1 MNEIK
6 TKESAPVAAG
16 AQPAYYKAQ
25 INNASKNSRIQLQ
38 EKSQTQIEAIIL
50 NRILIGKEIAPTL
63 IDLLEPEDFTMPLYQ
78 RFFSE
83 IKKLHQTGKKIDSYS
98 VAKEMNIYDTHI
110 LINLVD
116 LAMMDIFVFDKTVLD
131 LAKQLKERKI
141 RQRLPYL
148 ELEQIIQ
155 EIKKIEEFEQK
166 EENNSFSLYNIVS
179 DPEIDPKI
187 KWIIPDFLPE
197 GGITDV
203 FGGPE
208 SGKTTF
214 LLTLLISLASQV
226 SFYPFSPPEKEYKT
240 LIVGGEKNSLENW
253 KRSICFALQTL
264 NVNNIEKLN
273 NLRILDTFSDA
284 KKIENKYLLKLNE
297 KEREW
302 EETKTW
308 QKMIYEIEK
317 FQPDILLFDTLSAC
331 FLGYTPNLWAEHQ
344 KLLLKLSVLAK
355 QYNLT
360 ILTVSHTNQQSRYGP
375 LWKRLDL
382 AARSG
387 NTEIPGELRC
397 FIAFSSL
404 NPKEILAL
412 KLNPYP
418 KYITICNAKT
428 SEFKAKW
435 TQENP
440 LLFQINEGQ
449 LDYITEID
457 TIHLEKEVKGLNR
470 ENTEV
475 KKTKPKKKKKEK
487 IEDKLHGWTD

>member
-1 MNEIK
+1 MLKNKVLNKRHIAENQIQFELEIAVLNK
-6 TKESAPVAAG
+6 
-16 AQPAYYKAQ
+16 
-25 INNASKNSRIQLQ
+25 ILQ
-38 EKSQTQIEAIIL
+38 ENEVRKKIIDFLEEEDFLFPKNRIIFEAIKKIHEEGKDIDIL
-50 NRILIGKEIAPTL
+50 SVVLFWNKR
-63 IDLLEPEDFTMPLYQ
+63 Q
-78 RFFSE
+78 
-83 IKKLHQTGKKIDSYS
+83 KKIDY
-98 VAKEMNIYDTHI
+98 VY
-110 LINLVD
+110 LVD
-116 LAMMDIFVFDKTVLD
+116 IIRENFIADTTAIDIAKKLKERSIKQRFLKENLSIRK
-131 LAKQLKERKI
+131 LIQEAKQLEE
-141 RQRLPYL
+141 Y
-148 ELEQIIQ
+148 
-155 EIKKIEEFEQK
+155 EFEQQ
-166 EENNSFSLYNIVS
+166 EENNSFSLYDIISNS
-179 DPEIDPKI
+179 TIDPKI
-187 KWIIPDFLPE
+187 KWIIPGFLPK
-197 GGITDV
+197 GGITDI

-214 LLTLLISLASQV
+214 LLTLLISLAHQI
-226 SFYPFSPPEKEYKT
+226 SFYPFTEPEKEYKT
-240 LIVGGEKNSLENW
+240 LIIGGEKNSLENW

-264 NVNNIEKLN
+264 SVNNIEKLDN
-273 NLRILDTFSDA
+273 IRILDTFSDA